1 MRRKNVIYVDFK
13 YKRVKVSKP
22 YFFAVNF
29 YVKIKEDFLKR

>member
-13 YKRVKVSKP
+13 YKKAKVSYP
-22 YFFAVNF
+22 FFFVTNI